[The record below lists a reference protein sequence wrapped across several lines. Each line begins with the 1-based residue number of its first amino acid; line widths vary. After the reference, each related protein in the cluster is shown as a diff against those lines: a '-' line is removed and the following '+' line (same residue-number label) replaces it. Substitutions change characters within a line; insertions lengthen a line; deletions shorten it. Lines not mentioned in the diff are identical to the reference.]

1 MVKNEI
7 SKMWINLNSDVYTN
21 IIISKFLNKKI
32 KYVKGQKVY
41 TSQGEDIWGFW
52 ILSSFY
58 WLEG

>member
-41 TSQGEDIWGFW
+41 TSQGEDIWGF
-52 ILSSFY
+52 
-58 WLEG
+58 